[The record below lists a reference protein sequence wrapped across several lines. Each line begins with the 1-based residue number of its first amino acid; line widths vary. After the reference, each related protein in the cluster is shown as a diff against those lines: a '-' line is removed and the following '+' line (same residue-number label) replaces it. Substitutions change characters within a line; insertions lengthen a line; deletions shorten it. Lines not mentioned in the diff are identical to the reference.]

1 MGNPTSESE
10 SDVVDSILTPPDAPV
25 SRFRGDPPDAG
36 LLAYRE
42 LDDAIGLS
50 VMASEVLPTHALART
65 VGMHWPGCSGSR
77 YFGRLARYDDVYDA
91 SACVMIRMQLMHSC
105 AAASSTCV
113 RRAHVSRTNSL
124 ACLPDFV
131 AQPAGPLE

>member
-1 MGNPTSESE
+1 MLFG
-10 SDVVDSILTPPDAPV
+10 SILTAPDAPV
-25 SRFRGDPPDAG
+25 SRLRGDPPDAV

-50 VMASEVLPTHALART
+50 VMASDVPPTHALART
-65 VGMHWPGCSGSR
+65 RVVPAVAI
-77 YFGRLARYDDVYDA
+77 LVALDDVYDA

-113 RRAHVSRTNSL
+113 RRVHVSRTSSL